1 MKGEHA
7 FGQLII
13 KNELFQSWDPSSPV
27 DVYFKSKSLRLVFRN
42 PNVMAKNFFKLEIW
56 IENEQNLAVFRFVPR
71 NCKYFTLFCIDISE
85 IFCLLYRRESS
96 DQASNYDCVP
106 EDESSNS
113 ES

>member
-71 NCKYFTLFCIDISE
+71 NCKYLTLFRIDISE
-85 IFCLLYRRESS
+85 IFCLLYR
-96 DQASNYDCVP
+96 
-106 EDESSNS
+106 
-113 ES
+113 